1 MITKE
6 NYMDI
11 WILHKHGFSQRAI
24 AKKLGISR
32 NTVKKY
38 LKNQEVPQYRTGQ
51 RESLLEP
58 YKETIQTWLQQD
70 DYTAKRIYDMLV
82 FQGYTGSYPTLR
94 RFVST
99 LKQERN
105 RKAFIRFETLPGQQA
120 QVDFADFKIRLQDGS
135 EQTVYCFSML
145 MGYSRQMYLE
155 LVPHCQLSLF
165 LDCHIRAFAF
175 FGGVPGEI
183 LYDNLKQVVTSHQR
197 GELKLNPR
205 FEEFATHYR
214 FKPDACPPYA
224 AWVKGKVERPFQYIR
239 ENFWRGYICHGL
251 KQANTDILNWL
262 QNTANERIHGT
273 TGQKVSLRFEQ
284 ERAFMGSLP
293 RRAFDTAERFSR
305 KVYSDCQ
312 IAFEGNRYVVPH
324 TCVGKQVTVRYE
336 EQQLHIYDGK
346 LLLVTYEVPTGKGH
360 LIQDPRF
367 YEALKA
373 DKEQLRKKF
382 AYPTFAK
389 KGQAQAPEA
398 SLGHLFVQVQA
409 RDLSHYT
416 EISGGAVCQ
425 S

>member
-11 WILHKHGFSQRAI
+11 WTLHKHGFSQRAI
-24 AKKLGISR
+24 AKKLRISR

-38 LKNQEVPQYRTGQ
+38 LHSQEQPQYRNSQ
-51 RESLLEP
+51 RASLLEP
-58 YKETIQTWLQQD
+58 FKETIETWLQQD
-70 DYTAKRIYDMLV
+70 DYTARRIYDMLL

-94 RFVST
+94 RFVAG

-155 LVPHCQLSLF
+155 LVSHCQLSLF
-165 LDCHIRAFAF
+165 LDCHKRAFAF

-197 GELKLNPR
+197 GELKLNKR
-205 FEEFATHYR
+205 FKEFATHYR
-214 FKPDACPPYA
+214 FTPDACPPYA

-239 ENFWRGYICHGL
+239 ENFWRGYVFHDL
-251 KQANTDILNWL
+251 EQANADILDWL
-262 QNTANERIHGT
+262 VITANQRIHGT
-273 TGQKVSLRFEQ
+273 TGQQVSQRFEQ
-284 ERAFMGSLP
+284 EKPFMGELP
-293 RRAFDTAERFSR
+293 RRSFDTAERFSR

-312 IAFEGNRYVVPH
+312 VAFNGNRYVVPH
-324 TCVGKQVTVRYE
+324 TCVGKQVTVTFNDK
-336 EQQLHIYDGK
+336 QICIYDGSE
-346 LLLVTYEVPTGKGH
+346 LLVRYEIPEGKGH

-367 YEALKA
+367 YEALIA
-373 DKEQLRKKF
+373 DKDLMQKKF
-382 AYPTFAK
+382 AYPTPAK

-398 SLGHLFVQVQA
+398 DLKHLFVQVQT
-409 RDLSHYT
+409 RDLSHYAS
-416 EISGGAVCQ
+416 ISGGAVCQ